1 MREIVRLVVVLTL
14 ICAVTAGAL
23 ETLRAKLEPRIE
35 MQEDLNIRGPALASL
50 FGKPASELLQNKVIF
65 QINDLNYPIFF
76 LEEDGKVVSLAIEA
90 AGKGGYGGDVS
101 IMIGIDLQADR
112 TIGMEIIKHAE
123 TPGVG
128 SRIEKESFRK
138 QWQKLTSTRE
148 VALGGQVAAI
158 SGATYSSRA
167 TVHATNQVTENVR
180 DNREAI
186 LALIQEK
193 MNR

>member
-1 MREIVRLVVVLTL
+1 MREITRLVVILTL

-23 ETLRAKLEPRIE
+23 EALRVKLEPRIE

-50 FGKPASELLQNKVIF
+50 FGKPASELLQNKVIYHN
-65 QINDLNYPIFF
+65 NDLDYPIFF
-76 LEEDGKVVSLAIEA
+76 HEENGEVAYLAVEA

-101 IMIGIDLQADR
+101 IMIGIDLVKNR

-123 TPGVG
+123 TPGLG

-138 QWQKLTSTRE
+138 QWLGLASTDE
-148 VALGGQVAAI
+148 VVLGGQIAAI

-167 TVHATNQVTENVR
+167 SVNATNQVIVNIR
-180 DNREAI
+180 DNKDGI